1 MVLTER
7 MQALGGHA
15 RSSHQRLLAEQR
27 QESKDSETRGREGG
41 DSAQDAFDS
50 GEFASASPES
60 SQQDFAQDNPGQH
73 DPGQK
78 NPGHNPGNGFEQ
90 AARAALRAARELSLP
105 PEEIESII
113 VDRIAAH
120 LSGRIPIET
129 VEELPD
135 DDLPDEMAGEG
146 HASAIAALEEID
158 YDDLPRVPSQRP
170 ANDSAELA
178 TAQTASETAADTL
191 VRAELSESTVAAE
204 TVTVVEAVAAVQA
217 DDLASQNSSE
227 ASIDASGEASS
238 ETPAESLDERAPA
251 SELLSESAA
260 AAETSFADTSSQ
272 ASAHPQAHGVAT
284 AGESDHDFAAR
295 QAIIHEWM
303 NWSALNS
310 DDAEDPNAVNYF
322 LRHLEMKKPK
332 LLDFAAE
339 EKAQVVRAWLVAA
352 RCLPA

>member
-15 RSSHQRLLAEQR
+15 RSAHQRLLAEQR

-50 GEFASASPES
+50 GAFASANPES
-60 SQQDFAQDNPGQH
+60 GQQDFVQDNPGQN
-73 DPGQK
+73 

-135 DDLPDEMAGEG
+135 DDLPDEMTGEG

-178 TAQTASETAADTL
+178 TAQTANETAAETL
-191 VRAELSESTVAAE
+191 VHSEISESTVAAE
-204 TVTVVEAVAAVQA
+204 TVEAVEIVAAVQA
-217 DDLASQNSSE
+217 DDLASQNSSD
-227 ASIDASGEASS
+227 ASIDTSGEASS

-260 AAETSFADTSSQ
+260 AAETSFADTSTQ
-272 ASAHPQAHGVAT
+272 PLAGAQPQAHGVAT

-352 RCLPA
+352 RCLAA